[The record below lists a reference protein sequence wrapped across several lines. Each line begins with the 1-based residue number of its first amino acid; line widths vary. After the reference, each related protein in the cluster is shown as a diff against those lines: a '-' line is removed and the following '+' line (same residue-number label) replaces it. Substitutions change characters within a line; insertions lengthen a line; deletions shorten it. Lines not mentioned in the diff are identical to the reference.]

1 MLSLGSTSDIV
12 VATLLALGQLIEP
25 VDPAAIEGA
34 VKAAQERN
42 ACAAHQNLTA
52 EYEKKRCERLK
63 SNRAKYK
70 QVCQSLELE
79 MNEAEMH
86 CATDRDIPE
95 ILNFRPRPLA
105 EYLKMPNAE
114 LVPELH
120 RICSALQDRVFLER
134 EEWRRGVT
142 ANRDDLGSKLVVL
155 LQPELQEFVGKVLKE
170 AADGELVTADVYK
183 VVTALCH
190 WKVDRR
196 AVAEQVDFTG
206 GYNYLRGLLNE
217 LPDVNALPELPQAS
231 FVYDKDRQRIG
242 EIFDR
247 EFIERAGKRY
257 LGQVHRRRLA
267 APTEIPRRMYQA
279 FTAIEDKRF
288 NEHNGF
294 DFEAVKRLY
303 YGGVQGSKQGGSTFT
318 MQLVKNAFF
327 DADVENERAHGMRTL
342 RRKLKE
348 ILMIPM
354 VEGRYSK
361 DEILAYYL
369 NLIDL
374 TPDAQGVKMASIDLF
389 GKEDLQTLELH
400 EIALLAA
407 LPKGIS
413 KYNPHRNPEEAKLRR
428 DTVLKVMEEQGYITT
443 AEKIAAQAMPLT
455 VIPKAGADRRRV
467 LSRYFTGHIT
477 NDFARLKRENAR
489 DPRWLLGGFDIQTA
503 FDSDLQEILTRAVQQ
518 GLINYEATTAGHRGP
533 RLEWSPW
540 IDDRTGQNLNL
551 RERLTPK
558 DPEEEPPSLSEIF
571 FSLKVAHPYP
581 ETEWLMAVK
590 LPRENRWTLE
600 TGVSAAVHPD
610 DRGIF
615 QRLKDYD
622 VALVENLGDAGVRLG
637 RVPKVQG
644 AGVVLDLETGDVL
657 ALTGGFSAGAYGKY
671 AQNNRATVSLREPGS
686 TIKPM
691 TYLYALNRGVSPTQF
706 VSNAPVKFPKVPNCP
721 YTWTPK
727 NYSAG
732 PDSMTVRSALKDSV
746 NRSLM
751 NLFINLSGFRSTG
764 GFTDLSELPTDQ
776 RVPLSQTLDE
786 IYDLAAH
793 FGAYPAREK
802 LAALRRHEPCFPFLL
817 GGYETTPLRMAQMY
831 AAIGNGG
838 LRRDA
843 VFLKEVLKNGDPVLI
858 DRSLERWNELHAYRD
873 SLKYGFSRAPEA
885 FRAITDVDPRAVAEL
900 RYLMQGI
907 LADGTATRIKRWSH
921 LIGGKTGTTNSS
933 RDAWFAGFTS
943 RIAVVIW
950 VGYDDAKIYRDLGDS
965 RTGGNVALPI
975 FENFMESYF
984 KLHPE
989 ALNQPLPLPSE
1000 VPGFRAEMID
1010 PGSGRIYRPVNG
1022 VCRVPPSA
1030 IAEFFPENLTA
1041 AAANPSGGG
1050 AIPLPRPLSES
1061 CYR

>member
-1 MLSLGSTSDIV
+1 MMSLGSTSDIV
-12 VATLLALGQLIEP
+12 VAALLALGQLIEP
-25 VDPAAIEGA
+25 VDPSAIAAA
-34 VKAAQERN
+34 VQAAQARD
-42 ACAAHQNLTA
+42 ACPKSA
-52 EYEKKRCERLK
+52 ELKSQYAQKRCERLK
-63 SNRAKYK
+63 ENRAKYK
-70 QVCQSLELE
+70 QVCQSLENE
-79 MNEAEMH
+79 MNTAEMH
-86 CATDRDIPE
+86 CATDAGVGD

-105 EYLKMPNAE
+105 EYLRMSNAE

-134 EEWRRGVT
+134 DQWARGET

-190 WKVDRR
+190 WKVDRQ
-196 AVAEQVDFTG
+196 AVAAQVDFTG
-206 GYNYLRGLLNE
+206 GYRYLQGLLAE
-217 LPDVNALPELPQAS
+217 LPDVNELPELPQAS
-231 FVYDKDRQRIG
+231 FVFDKNRRRIG

-247 EFIERAGKRY
+247 SFTERNGKRY
-257 LGQVHRRRLA
+257 IGKVHRRRLA
-267 APTEIPRRMYQA
+267 GPQEIPRRMYQA

-327 DADVENERAHGMRTL
+327 DGDVELERTHGMRTL

-354 VEGRYSK
+354 VEKRYSK

-374 TPDAQGVKMASIDLF
+374 TPDAQGVKMAAIDLF
-389 GKEDLQTLELH
+389 GKEDLAQLTLS

-413 KYNPHRNPEEAKLRR
+413 KYNPHRNPDEAKLRR
-428 DTVLKVMEEQGYITT
+428 DTVLKVMEEQGFISA
-443 AEKIAAQAMPLT
+443 AEKAEAQAEPLR

-477 NDFARLKRENAR
+477 NDFARLKRQHTR
-489 DPRWLLGGFDIQTA
+489 DPRWQLGGFDIQTA
-503 FDSDLQEILTRAVQQ
+503 YDSDLQETLTRSLQR
-518 GLINYEATTAGHRGP
+518 GLIQYEATTPGRRGP
-533 RLEWSPW
+533 RLEWTPW
-540 IDDRTGQNLNL
+540 LNESDG
-551 RERLTPK
+551 RNMNIRARLTPK
-558 DPEEEPPSLSEIF
+558 GDDDEIPSLSEIF
-571 FSLKVAHPYP
+571 FSLKVEHPYP
-581 ETEWLMAVK
+581 ETGWLMAVK
-590 LPRENRWTLE
+590 LPRAGQWTLE
-600 TGVSAAVHPD
+600 TGVTAPVHAD
-610 DRGIF
+610 DRAIF
-615 QRLKDYD
+615 ARLQDYD
-622 VALVENLGDAGVRLG
+622 LALVENLGDREGVRLG
-637 RVPKVQG
+637 RVPRVQG

-657 ALTGGFSAGAYGKY
+657 ALTGGFSAGPYGKY
-671 AQNNRATVSLREPGS
+671 APNNRATLSLREPGS
-686 TIKPM
+686 TIKPI
-691 TYLYALNRGVSPTQF
+691 TYLHALNRGVSPTQ
-706 VSNAPVKFPKVPNCP
+706 VLSNAPVRFPKVPNCP

-732 PDSMTVRSALKDSV
+732 PGSMTLRTALQDSV

-751 NLFINLSGFRSTG
+751 NLFVNLAGFRSTG
-764 GFTDLSELPTDQ
+764 GFTDLGDLPTEN
-776 RVPLSQTLDE
+776 RAPLSRTLDE

-793 FGAYPAREK
+793 FGAYPER
-802 LAALRRHEPCFPFLL
+802 ALLPSLKRHEPCFPFLL

-838 LRRDA
+838 LRREA
-843 VFLKEVLKNGDPVLI
+843 VFLKEVLKNGDPILI

-873 SLKYGFSRAPEA
+873 SLKYGFNRAPEA
-885 FRAITDVDPRAVAEL
+885 FRAITDVDPRAVAQL
-900 RYLMQGI
+900 RYIMQGI
-907 LADGTATRIKRWSH
+907 LSEGTATRIKRWAH

-933 RDAWFAGFTS
+933 RDAWFAGFTN

-950 VGYDDAKIYRDLGDS
+950 VGYDDAKVYKDLGDK

-975 FENFMESYF
+975 FEDFMEGYYR
-984 KLHPE
+984 LYPD
-989 ALNQPLPLPSE
+989 ALRDPLPLPSE
-1000 VPGFRAEMID
+1000 LPGLQAEKID
-1010 PGSGRIYRPVNG
+1010 PASGRVYRPVNG
-1022 VCRVPPSA
+1022 VCRVPANA
-1030 IAEFFPENLTA
+1030 ITEYFPRALRMD
-1041 AAANPSGGG
+1041 GGG
-1050 AIPLPRPLSES
+1050 IPLPEPETNS
-1061 CYR
+1061 CAR